1 MPAIL
6 GWQFRHY
13 YRMADLP
20 LLLLGTI
27 PGALLGVALL
37 PLIPARALQ
46 VGLGIMLM
54 AHMVW
59 HLLAHR
65 PGPLHSP
72 RLTGTRTAPAAIS
85 ACTFWGSPCL
95 WSSCNTWRAITPGPC
110 SRA

>member
-1 MPAIL
+1 
-6 GWQFRHY
+6 
-13 YRMADLP
+13 MADLR

-59 HLLAHR
+59 HLLAH
-65 PGPLHSP
+65 PAG
-72 RLTGTRTAPAAIS
+72 APAFAPGSGAPS
-85 ACTFWGSPCL
+85 AERWPV
-95 WSSCNTWRAITPGPC
+95 SSRQ
-110 SRA
+110 